1 MHHPIPSKKKRLE
14 REKRNQVIEFIIC
27 LLVVFVAC
35 LAIYGIVDF
44 VTDIKKAHAK
54 AHALNVE
61 VCRYRGMLYGDHQSS
76 PIQTGVDEIAS
87 VTYTIRQTGCYK
99 L

>member
-1 MHHPIPSKKKRLE
+1 MEVPSKKKRIQ
-14 REKRNQVIEFIIC
+14 REKRNKVVEFIIC
-27 LLVVFVAC
+27 MLVLCVSVF
-35 LAIYGIVDF
+35 AIYCMVGF
-44 VTDIKKAHAK
+44 VMDIKKAHAK

-99 L
+99 P